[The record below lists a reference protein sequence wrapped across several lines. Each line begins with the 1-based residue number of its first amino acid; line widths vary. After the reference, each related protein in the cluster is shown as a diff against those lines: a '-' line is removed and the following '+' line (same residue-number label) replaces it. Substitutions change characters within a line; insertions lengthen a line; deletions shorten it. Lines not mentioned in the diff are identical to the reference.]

1 MKYSLMKYIL
11 LWLSKI
17 DTIMNKWRKEKR
29 DVANKKLRKSSKTGE
44 KGGNG
49 KLKKFSNSNSSKE
62 RKIGGNKKPKKCP
75 YKTENI

>member
-1 MKYSLMKYIL
+1 MGK
-11 LWLSKI
+11 
-17 DTIMNKWRKEKR
+17 
-29 DVANKKLRKSSKTGE
+29 

-49 KLKKFSNSNSSKE
+49 KLKKFSNSNSSKK